1 MTRKISLCFKGG
13 LKEGDHLGKHTLI
26 LKELIFLD
34 NMKEHT
40 AKIVSYCSGLCFQAF
55 LKIE

>member
-1 MTRKISLCFKGG
+1 MRD
-13 LKEGDHLGKHTLI
+13 LKEEDHLDKNTLI

-40 AKIVSYCSGLCFQAF
+40 RKIVSYCSGLCFQAF